1 MTQVWN
7 CIYFNHHQMS
17 HISVVI
23 PVYKAEK
30 SLDVLYDR
38 LKVSL
43 SEITQDFEIILVED
57 CGGDRSWDII
67 VELSKTELI

>member
-1 MTQVWN
+1 
-7 CIYFNHHQMS
+7 MS
-17 HISVVI
+17 HISVII

-43 SEITQDFEIILVED
+43 SEITQDFELILVYD
-57 CGGDRSWDII
+57 YGGRCHW
-67 VELSKTELI
+67 